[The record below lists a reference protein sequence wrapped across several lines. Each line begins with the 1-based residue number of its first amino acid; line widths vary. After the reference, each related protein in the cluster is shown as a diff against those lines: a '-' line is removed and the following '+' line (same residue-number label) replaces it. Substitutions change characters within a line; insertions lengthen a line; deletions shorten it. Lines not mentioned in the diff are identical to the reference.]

1 MRPVPMPP
9 LAQPSTRRPAEDEP
23 PRPRGVT
30 VAERCARAV
39 VEPCGACGRDTCRR
53 CEVAAELRAADLRI
67 AALETTQKR

>member
-1 MRPVPMPP
+1 MRPVPMPAP
-9 LAQPSTRRPAEDEP
+9 AQLSTRRPAEDEP

-39 VEPCGACGRDTCRR
+39 VEPCGACGRDACRR

-67 AALETTQKR
+67 AALEANERR